1 MVRQWCYSDLVA
13 QQCHEVTRGGG
24 SAVPGGHQGGGEAVS
39 QVQQGAGE
47 ALEVERRKKDDDE
60 KTVVVYQPMDV
71 EVIDTSTFI
80 KTNKEYGLLWGGCR
94 FSRNCTH

>member
-13 QQCHEVTRGGG
+13 QQCRKVTRGGCW
-24 SAVPGGHQGGGEAVS
+24 AVPGGHQGGGEAVS

-71 EVIDTSTFI
+71 EVIDTSAFI

>member
-13 QQCHEVTRGGG
+13 RQCHEVTRGGG

-60 KTVVVYQPMDV
+60 KTVEVYQPMGV
-71 EVIDTSTFI
+71 EVIDTSAFI

>member
-1 MVRQWCYSDLVA
+1 M
-13 QQCHEVTRGGG
+13 
-24 SAVPGGHQGGGEAVS
+24 PGGHQGGGEAVS
-39 QVQQGAGE
+39 QVQQGVGE

-71 EVIDTSTFI
+71 EVLDTSAFI